1 MHTLLYISSA
11 TNMYSNDVIIDIL
24 NVSRAYNSQNQIT
37 GLLLYHDGSILQVL
51 EGEKEVIEDLFYNKI
66 CFDKRHHGIIELLNN
81 EIKDRSFEEWSMGFK
96 QISIEDWAELKGHID
111 ISNIKKFSQVI
122 NSASIDIINMIKS
135 FSDVNQLLY

>member
-11 TNMYSNDVIIDIL
+11 TYMYSNNDIIDIL
-24 NVSRAYNSQNQIT
+24 NVSRSFNFQHQIT

-81 EIKDRSFEEWSMGFK
+81 EIKDRSFEDWSMGFK
-96 QISIEDWAELKGHID
+96 QISTQDWAELKGHID
-111 ISNIKKFSQVI
+111 ISNTKELSQVI
-122 NSASIDIINMIKS
+122 NSASIDVITMIKS
-135 FSDVNQLLY
+135 FSDVNQLPY